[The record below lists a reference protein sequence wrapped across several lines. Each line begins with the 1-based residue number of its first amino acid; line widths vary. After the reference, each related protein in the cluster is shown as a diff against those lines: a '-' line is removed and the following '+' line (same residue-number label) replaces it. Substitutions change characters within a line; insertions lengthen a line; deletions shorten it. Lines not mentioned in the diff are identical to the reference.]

1 MTKAF
6 EFYKQSKDN
15 DNFFAIS
22 RGETDKRT
30 TLWHYVKECKLV
42 YDPRSQ
48 SSHYEPAWVY
58 VGIISDKEANNELS
72 HIRRDRSLVGES
84 WGNGLRFSKDD
95 KAVKFTFGKYA
106 GLRFDECDDYSYMRW
121 YLTSVFYIEARKN
134 LQHILKSVNELPDG
148 YSDSY
153 FLSGSHEAESIGNC
167 LDRDAL
173 LEYRESKDCTY
184 NAKSLIDSVLNRLSK
199 RKSFVDEW
207 GNKW

>member
-6 EFYKQSKDN
+6 EFYKQSKDD

-58 VGIISDKEANNELS
+58 IGIISDKEANNELS
-72 HIRRDRSLVGES
+72 HIKRDRSLVGES
-84 WGNGLRFSKDD
+84 WGNGLRFSKEE
-95 KAVKFTFGKYA
+95 K
-106 GLRFDECDDYSYMRW
+106 
-121 YLTSVFYIEARKN
+121 
-134 LQHILKSVNELPDG
+134 
-148 YSDSY
+148 
-153 FLSGSHEAESIGNC
+153 
-167 LDRDAL
+167 
-173 LEYRESKDCTY
+173 RESKDCTD

-199 RKSFVDEW
+199 RKRFVDEW

>member
-6 EFYKQSKDN
+6 EFYKKSKDS
-15 DNFFAIS
+15 DYFFAIS

-58 VGIISDKEANNELS
+58 VGIISDNEANNELS

-84 WGNGLRFSKDD
+84 WGNKLSFSKDD
-95 KAVKFTFGKYA
+95 KAIKFTFGKYA
-106 GLRFDECDDYSYMRW
+106 GLKFSECDDYSYMRW
-121 YLTSVFYIEARKN
+121 YICSVCYIEARKN
-134 LQHILKSVNELPDG
+134 IQDILKSVNELPDD
-148 YSDSY
+148 YQDFY
-153 FLSGSHEAESIGNC
+153 FMSGQHKAEYIPNC

-173 LEYRESKDCTY
+173 VEYLKNEDCTDK
-184 NAKSLIDSVLNRLSK
+184 ARDLIHKILSNK
-199 RKSFVDEW
+199 RKFAMVEDVW
-207 GNKW
+207 QGCF

>member
-15 DNFFAIS
+15 DTFFAIS
-22 RGETDKRT
+22 RGEKDKRT
-30 TLWHYVKECKLV
+30 TLWHYVKECKLI

-58 VGIISDKEANNELS
+58 IGIISDNEANNELS
-72 HIRRDRSLVGES
+72 HIKRDRSLVGES
-84 WGNGLRFSKDD
+84 WGNRLSFSKEE

-121 YLTSVFYIEARKN
+121 YLSSVIYIEARKN
-134 LQHILKSVNELPDG
+134 LQDILKSVNELPDD
-148 YSDSY
+148 YSDSH
-153 FLSGSHEAESIGNC
+153 FLSGSHEAEFIGSC

-173 LEYRESKDCTY
+173 LEYRESKDCTDK
-184 NAKSLIDSVLNRLSK
+184 AKSLIDSVLNRLSK